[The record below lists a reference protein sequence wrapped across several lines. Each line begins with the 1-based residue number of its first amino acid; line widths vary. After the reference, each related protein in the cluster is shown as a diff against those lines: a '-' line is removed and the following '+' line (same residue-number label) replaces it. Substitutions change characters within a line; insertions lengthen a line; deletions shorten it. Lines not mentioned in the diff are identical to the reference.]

1 MNPQLTPTP
10 CQKKAIEAENNVVI
24 TACPGSGKTAVIVE
38 RMRNEVATLSDYQG
52 VIGITFTVKASKELQ
67 TRAKSK
73 GISFKSSFIGTI
85 DHFCLSEIVFPF
97 INRLFGRATSKV
109 ECKSY
114 RELDDIYKEHL
125 PDLSD
130 PKIVF
135 STADYDEFESE
146 FQRHYHDGFVLL
158 EGVGIIANT
167 ILQRSQ
173 ACRRYLTA
181 KYTSIFIDEYQDSSE
196 PQHKLFLLLLDLGLK
211 ATAVGDINQSIYE
224 WRGSNSSYL
233 VDLIEDPD
241 TFQHCE
247 IGVNHR
253 CHPSIVNYANRL
265 LDEGAA
271 LLPTDD
277 VRVFHCEFRGT
288 QLDLARQL
296 NAFIPETAKNYGV
309 QLSDIAVLVRRNSGL
324 ATLAENLTIPFRV
337 YTDDPLSKLSTTT
350 TKLYQALLSYRFNA
364 AMLISD
370 IAEFERQSHTL
381 GSLEKTEVI
390 DSIKALRVIDFDGLE
405 PAIYS
410 ISAKLVGFEGSQQEQ
425 ESLKSVLT
433 TPTYLAQYQ
442 PLGNEVQVMTLHKSK
457 GLEFEVVLHLDLYEW
472 VFPYRRYTGD
482 FNEYVFPELEQDGN
496 LHYVG
501 ITRAKQACVLAYS
514 NRRLNAD
521 GENRQG
527 KPSQFLLLPS
537 LAGLYKQLQ

>member
-67 TRAKSK
+67 TRAKSN
-73 GISFKSSFIGTI
+73 GVSFKSSFIGTI

-97 INRLFGRATSKV
+97 INRLFGRATSKI

-114 RELDDIYKEHL
+114 KELDDIYKEHL
-125 PDLSD
+125 PNLSD

-146 FQRHYHDGFVLL
+146 FQRHYRDGFVLL

-196 PQHKLFLLLLDLGLK
+196 PQHKLFLLLLGLGLK

-233 VDLIEDPD
+233 VDLISDSEV
-241 TFQHCE
+241 FQHCE
-247 IGVNHR
+247 IDFNHR
-253 CHPSIVNYANRL
+253 CHPSITNYANRL
-265 LDEGAA
+265 LDPKATLTSSDSIRGYH
-271 LLPTDD
+271 
-277 VRVFHCEFRGT
+277 RVFNGT
-288 QLDLARQL
+288 QSDLARQL
-296 NAFIPETAKNYGV
+296 NDYIPATVAAFGV
-309 QLSDIAVLVRRNSGL
+309 ELSDVAILVRRNSGI

-337 YTDDPLSKLSTTT
+337 YTDDPLSALNTEA
-350 TKLYQALLSYRFNA
+350 TKLYQAFLNYRFNLS
-364 AMLISD
+364 MLVNEIS
-370 IAEFERQSHTL
+370 EFERRSHLL
-381 GSLEKTEVI
+381 GLDTKAELIDLIKDVRSTDACSLE
-390 DSIKALRVIDFDGLE
+390 F
-405 PAIYS
+405 AIYS
-410 ISAKLVGFEGSQQEQ
+410 ASASLLGYESNEREQ
-425 ESLKSVLT
+425 EALRTVLST
-433 TPTYLAQYQ
+433 ENYLNQYK
-442 PLGNEVQVMTLHKSK
+442 PLGNEVQVMTLHKAK
-457 GLEFEVVLHLDLYEW
+457 GLEFDVVFHLDLYEW
-472 VFPYRRYTGD
+472 VFPYREFTGNFD
-482 FNEYVFPELEQDGN
+482 EYVFPEWEQDLN

-501 ITRAKQACVLAYS
+501 VTRAKKACVLAYS

-521 GENRQG
+521 GANRQG
-527 KPSQFLLLPS
+527 SPSQFLKLPG
-537 LAGLYKQLQ
+537 LNGLYA